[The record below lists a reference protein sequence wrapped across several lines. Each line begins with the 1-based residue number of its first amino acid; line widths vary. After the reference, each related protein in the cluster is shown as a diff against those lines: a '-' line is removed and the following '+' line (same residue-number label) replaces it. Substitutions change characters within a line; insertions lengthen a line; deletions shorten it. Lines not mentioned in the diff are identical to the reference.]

1 MKMKK
6 FAAYLL
12 ALVMLAAAL
21 PMQFAAAEEASP
33 ETNAELSRRAARES
47 AVLMKNDNNALPIK
61 QGGTVALFGAGQIKY
76 IKGGGGSGDVNVK
89 HTVNILEGMKNKEKE
104 KKVTLNTDISSL
116 YEKNPNVQITQE
128 QVKAAAKTSDT
139 AIMVISR
146 GSYEGGDRVNG
157 KGDYLLS
164 DGETNLISMICNA
177 GFKKVVVLL
186 NVVGVIDMNWVNDN
200 KIDAVLNIWCA
211 GMEGGDAAADLLC
224 GDVNPSGKLTD
235 TWAKSYEDYPS
246 SKTFNESEDYINH
259 EEDIYVGYRY
269 FETFDSSYSKVAYPF
284 GFGLSYTSF
293 NISDV
298 QVKEE
303 GGNISVTAKVTNTGS
318 VPGREVVQTYFS
330 SPQMGTDAK
339 LSKASKELAAWKK
352 TKLLKQNESETVI
365 MSFPIS
371 DMASYDDTGVT
382 GHKSAYVLEK
392 GDYNVYVGN
401 SVKNAG
407 ESGIKYTHTE
417 GELRVT
423 EQLTQQSA
431 PTSEMKRLLADG
443 TYETLTPQGESV
455 DNTPSTETASK
466 ETESGESSKSGES
479 SAKKVTLKD
488 VYYNN
493 ATMEQLVNELSDDEL
508 VHLSG
513 GHAGKATGSI
523 GGLYDY
529 DIPDTQTADGPA
541 GIRAD
546 YATAWP
552 SETALASSWD
562 PELLEKIGKA
572 TADEAISQGID
583 IWLAPGINIHR
594 NPLCGRNFEYYSE
607 DPLIS
612 GKMAVALSKGVQSKK
627 VAVTV
632 KHLAANNRERNR
644 KEVDSRISERA
655 LREIYL
661 KGFEIAVKEG
671 DPWCIM
677 SSYNKLNGTGTSESR
692 SLLTNILRNEWGF
705 KGMVMSD
712 WGNTRDKVKEINAGQ
727 CTNMYGGSS
736 GDVKK
741 AIENGTI
748 TREQIRKNVGET
760 LNMIMK
766 TTAMN
771 REILNPKPIE
781 YKTISGTDIT
791 YIHGGE
797 YSKSYGGFTSLK
809 SDSDAYSESALI
821 QFGTNKW
828 VEYGVNVEKAGKYRL
843 YSRTAGWGSNFTFKL
858 DDKEI
863 GRTPVE
869 MWTADWDKWTTLAPV
884 DVQLTEGKHILRVEC
899 PFGSCN
905 VNWFRFVPI
914 SETAN

>member
-33 ETNAELSRRAARES
+33 ETNAELSRRAAGES
-47 AVLMKNDNNALPIK
+47 AVLMKNDKNALPIK
-61 QGGTVALFGAGQIKY
+61 QGGTVALFGAGQIEY

-104 KKVTLNTDISSL
+104 NKVTLNTDISSL

-330 SPQMGTDAK
+330 SPQRGTDAK

-352 TKLLKQNESETVI
+352 TKLLIQNESETVI

-443 TYETLTPQGESV
+443 KYETLTPQGESV

-513 GHAGKATGSI
+513 GHAGKATG
-523 GGLYDY
+523 
-529 DIPDTQTADGPA
+529 
-541 GIRAD
+541 
-546 YATAWP
+546 
-552 SETALASSWD
+552 
-562 PELLEKIGKA
+562 
-572 TADEAISQGID
+572 
-583 IWLAPGINIHR
+583 
-594 NPLCGRNFEYYSE
+594 
-607 DPLIS
+607 
-612 GKMAVALSKGVQSKK
+612 
-627 VAVTV
+627 
-632 KHLAANNRERNR
+632 
-644 KEVDSRISERA
+644 
-655 LREIYL
+655 
-661 KGFEIAVKEG
+661 
-671 DPWCIM
+671 
-677 SSYNKLNGTGTSESR
+677 
-692 SLLTNILRNEWGF
+692 
-705 KGMVMSD
+705 
-712 WGNTRDKVKEINAGQ
+712 
-727 CTNMYGGSS
+727 
-736 GDVKK
+736 
-741 AIENGTI
+741 
-748 TREQIRKNVGET
+748 
-760 LNMIMK
+760 
-766 TTAMN
+766 
-771 REILNPKPIE
+771 
-781 YKTISGTDIT
+781 
-791 YIHGGE
+791 
-797 YSKSYGGFTSLK
+797 
-809 SDSDAYSESALI
+809 
-821 QFGTNKW
+821 
-828 VEYGVNVEKAGKYRL
+828 
-843 YSRTAGWGSNFTFKL
+843 
-858 DDKEI
+858 
-863 GRTPVE
+863 
-869 MWTADWDKWTTLAPV
+869 
-884 DVQLTEGKHILRVEC
+884 
-899 PFGSCN
+899 
-905 VNWFRFVPI
+905 
-914 SETAN
+914 